1 MAKRDNTQRLD
12 ALLGSITDEMLTFDP
27 QQFTDNSLRVERI
40 LLEMVRPDPV
50 QPRRVLP
57 ESIHFEFHNNRM
69 TPTQALRQLVQ
80 TVQIA
85 ARQRG
90 RPFNS
95 VLELV
100 AQGEDEQSEGAEIR
114 LSPEEQLLHDLVN
127 LAITIR
133 DDGQVNPLTVVDV
146 SQGAMRLYRI
156 AMRLYRIET
165 GERRYWA
172 TWLLRDFIPEYS
184 GDGMIP
190 CIIIPAA
197 QSSVFRQAKENTA
210 RSGLSAIAMA
220 RQAALLLLTVHG
232 CEIPA
237 YAVGNDFYPAYAV
250 GNDFYRQALNLDLRG
265 KREYTDAIL
274 SAMGGISRSQFS
286 RLKSLLT
293 LSDEALELAD
303 RHDVDEG
310 KLRYVV
316 EVPSEAQCEASEAQC
331 EAIQQIVAFDLTVKQ
346 IKDMLSEA
354 GEPSTEPTEEFPK
367 DAVRLTKLLR
377 NVDRLNSEALA
388 RTFVHQE
395 RDVQVARARLR
406 SLRSLLDE
414 AERHLANM

>member
-12 ALLGSITDEMLTFDP
+12 ALLGSITDDLLAADLAP
-27 QQFTDNSLRVERI
+27 LKDNPLRVERI

-57 ESIHFEFHNNRM
+57 ENIHFEFHNNRM
-69 TPTQALRQLVQ
+69 TPTQALRQLLQV
-80 TVQIA
+80 VQIA

-90 RPFNS
+90 RPFNN

-100 AQGEDEQSEGAEIR
+100 AQGEDEGDDAPEIK
-114 LSPEEQLLHDLVN
+114 LSPEELLLHDLVT

-146 SQGAMRLYRI
+146 SQGATRLF
-156 AMRLYRIET
+156 RIET

-190 CIIIPAA
+190 CMIIPAA

-232 CEIPA
+232 YEIPA
-237 YAVGNDFYPAYAV
+237 YAVNNG
-250 GNDFYRQALNLDLRG
+250 FYRQALDLDLRG
-265 KREYTDAIL
+265 KREFTDAIL
-274 SAMGGISRSQFS
+274 AAMGGIDKGRF
-286 RLKSLLT
+286 RHYKALLG
-293 LSDEALELAD
+293 LSDEALEMAD
-303 RHDVDEG
+303 RHNIDEFR
-310 KLRYVV
+310 LRPVLQLSS
-316 EVPSEAQCEASEAQC
+316 EVHAEM
-331 EAIQQIVAFDLTVKQ
+331 IQQIIQFNLTGRQVQEIVGKGTADGHASTDDTPAEIKRFVKAIRTLDERTEQEFAKGLIREEKSAAMAVAR
-346 IKDMLSEA
+346 IEA
-354 GEPSTEPTEEFPK
+354 TIQF
-367 DAVRLTKLLR
+367 LLR
-377 NVDRLNSEALA
+377 VKTQLNL
-388 RTFVHQE
+388 
-395 RDVQVARARLR
+395 
-406 SLRSLLDE
+406 
-414 AERHLANM
+414 